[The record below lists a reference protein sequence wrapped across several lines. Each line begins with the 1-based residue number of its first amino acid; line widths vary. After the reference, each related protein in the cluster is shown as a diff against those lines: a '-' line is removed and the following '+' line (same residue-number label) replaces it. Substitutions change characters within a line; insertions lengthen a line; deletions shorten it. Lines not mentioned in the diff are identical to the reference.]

1 MYFCKFTQSF
11 HKYLM
16 RVYCIPGSDTGTGD
30 VTVKKKKE
38 AKIPF
43 FVECIVKIGRR
54 KGQNINTDNLLDSN
68 ISYKKNQAVR
78 ERRQDEKRK
87 CIFFFIIL
95 KGSSLQKCLSFFV
108 LFCFFRTFKLFQLKK
123 KNKTSSSIS
132 PIPWLWQ
139 LPNCS
144 QYLWSGI
151 FGSFFRF
158 HI

>member
-1 MYFCKFTQSF
+1 M
-11 HKYLM
+11 
-16 RVYCIPGSDTGTGD
+16 
-30 VTVKKKKE
+30 
-38 AKIPF
+38 
-43 FVECIVKIGRR
+43 ECIVKIGRR

-123 KNKTSSSIS
+123 KTKPVHPFLLSLDSGNYQTVLSIYDLGFLGVFLDS
-132 PIPWLWQ
+132 TYKKNHMVFVFP
-139 LPNCS
+139 
-144 QYLWSGI
+144 
-151 FGSFFRF
+151 
-158 HI
+158 